1 MKLFIKQKQAHR
13 FKKNK
18 KQKTYGYQR
27 GNGEEGVNT
36 ELGINVHTAY
46 I

>member
-13 FKKNK
+13 FKKK
-18 KQKTYGYQR
+18 KQKTYGY

>member
-13 FKKNK
+13 FKKKK
-18 KQKTYGYQR
+18 KQKTYGY